1 MCSSAFFA
9 FLRIG
14 EITTTKHTCCLP
26 LQINQLAKVY
36 DSSNQVVGMK
46 LTFLD
51 FKHNYN
57 QRPFTLVLH
66 RQPTSCPIQLLL
78 DYFALRGNKPGATF
92 ETQLGSP
99 VTGDAFVSQMDAAI
113 RYCGLDPARY
123 KWHSFR
129 IGAASYAARQG
140 MSDAQIR
147 TLGRWKSNDFQKYI
161 RVPSMSTS

>member
-26 LQINQLAKVY
+26 LQINQLEKVY
-36 DSSNQVVGMK
+36 DSSNQVVDMK

-78 DYFALRGNKPGATF
+78 DYFALRGNKPGAIF
-92 ETQLGSP
+92 ETQLGSL
-99 VTGDAFVSQMDAAI
+99 VTRDTFVSRMDAAI
-113 RYCGLDPARY
+113 RHCGLDPARY
-123 KWHSFR
+123 KG
-129 IGAASYAARQG
+129 IP
-140 MSDAQIR
+140 
-147 TLGRWKSNDFQKYI
+147 K
-161 RVPSMSTS
+161 